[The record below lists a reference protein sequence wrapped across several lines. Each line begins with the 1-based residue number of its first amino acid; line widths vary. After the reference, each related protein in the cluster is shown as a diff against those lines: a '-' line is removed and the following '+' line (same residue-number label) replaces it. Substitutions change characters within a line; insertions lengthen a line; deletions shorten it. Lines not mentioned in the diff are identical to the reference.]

1 MLNYLLLILLSPLI
15 LLQGIY
21 VRRVTPKLADPDGA
35 REGLVGQGKPL
46 SLLIIGDSAG
56 LGVGVDHQ
64 DLALS
69 GQINKQL
76 EDDHAV
82 TWKVVA
88 KTGDTTSDTIE
99 KMAAMPAEESFDVAL
114 ISLGVN
120 DITSGLPTSQ
130 WLEKQRQL
138 REILIQRHGIK
149 HIISSGMPPMYAFPA
164 LPHPLR
170 WILGRRAIEF
180 DNKLGKE
187 LSPLSNCHYLKIGLM
202 EDTSVMSRDGFH
214 PGEQVYAYW
223 GSAAAE
229 IIRELDY

>member
-1 MLNYLLLILLSPLI
+1 MLNYLLLILLSPII

-21 VRRVTPKLADPDGA
+21 VRRVTPKLADPDGD
-35 REGLVGQGKPL
+35 REGHLGHGKPL
-46 SLLIIGDSAG
+46 SILIIGDSAG

-76 EDDHAV
+76 ADDHAIR
-82 TWKVVA
+82 WKVIA

-99 KMAAMPAEESFDVAL
+99 KMATMPAQSFDIAL

-120 DITSGLPTSQ
+120 DITSGILTSQ
-130 WLEKQRQL
+130 WLKRQRQL
-138 REILIQRHGIK
+138 RNLLIHRHGIK

-180 DNKLGKE
+180 DNALARE
-187 LSPLSNCHYLKIGLM
+187 LEPLPNCHYLKIGLM
-202 EDTSVMSRDGFH
+202 EDSSVMSRDGFH

-223 GSAAAE
+223 GSAAAD
-229 IIRELDY
+229 IIRELDC